1 MAAADLKIV
10 VGAQIDKSASQIR
23 EDLKGVQEKFDKRP
37 LKIRIGANV
46 TDSKQQISED
56 LKSVKEKYDKNP
68 LKIKIGID
76 GSSVSKS
83 IKICSSTD

>member
-37 LKIRIGANV
+37 LKIRIG
-46 TDSKQQISED
+46 DR
-56 LKSVKEKYDKNP
+56 KSV
-68 LKIKIGID
+68 
-76 GSSVSKS
+76 V
-83 IKICSSTD
+83 

>member
-56 LKSVKEKYDKNP
+56 LNP
-68 LKIKIGID
+68 LKKSMTKIL
-76 GSSVSKS
+76 
-83 IKICSSTD
+83 